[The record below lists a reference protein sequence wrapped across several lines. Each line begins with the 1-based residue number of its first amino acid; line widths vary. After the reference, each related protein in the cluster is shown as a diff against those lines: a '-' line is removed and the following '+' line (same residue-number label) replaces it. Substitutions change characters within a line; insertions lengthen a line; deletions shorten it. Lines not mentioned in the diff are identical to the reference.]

1 MPYIEH
7 AKIKTQALQKKQE
20 ATILAIESSCDETSA
35 AVIKDGREVL
45 SLVIAT
51 QIEIHQKYGG
61 VVPEIASRKHIE
73 AIGAVV
79 NEALDEAG
87 MALPEVDAIAVTA
100 GPGLVGA
107 LLVGVSYAKSLAYA
121 HQLPLVGV
129 HHIDGHISAN
139 YLSHNELTPPYLCLV
154 VSGGHTQLI
163 HVKGYGEYHIL
174 GATRDDAAGEA
185 FDKGA
190 RLLGL
195 PYPGGKMIDDLAKV
209 GDPKAIRFPR
219 AKIKD
224 EPLDFSFS
232 GLKTALRQY
241 LDKQT
246 EDYIEANKADI
257 AASYQA
263 AIVDS
268 LTSRA
273 ILAAKELGVK
283 TIAVAGG
290 VAANGGLRKAL
301 GAECKKR
308 GMKLVYPEIKLC
320 SDNAAMIGAAAYH
333 RLMQGKLSGMDLNAA
348 AFLDIV
354 RW

>member
-1 MPYIEH
+1 MSYIEH
-7 AKIKTQALQKKQE
+7 ATIKNKALIERQK

-79 NEALDEAG
+79 NEALDKAG
-87 MALPEVDAIAVTA
+87 MTLSEVDAIAVTA

-107 LLVGVSYAKSLAYA
+107 LLVGVSCAKSLAYA

-139 YLSHNELTPPYLCLV
+139 YLSHQDLKPPYLSLV

-163 HVKGYGEYHIL
+163 HVKDYGDYCIL

-195 PYPGGKMIDDLAKV
+195 PYPGGKMIDDLAQI

-241 LDKQT
+241 LNKQT
-246 EDYIEANKADI
+246 DEFIEENRADI

-268 LTSRA
+268 LSSRA
-273 ILAAKELGVK
+273 ILATQELGLDN
-283 TIAVAGG
+283 IALAGG
-290 VAANGGLRKAL
+290 VAANGGLRHKL
-301 GAECKKR
+301 GKQCKQR
-308 GMKLVYPEIKLC
+308 GIRLLYPEIKLC

-333 RLMQGKLSGMDLNAA
+333 RLMKGKLNGMDLNAA
-348 AFLDIV
+348 ASLDIV